1 MPSQVAS
8 RSAVHHPHF
17 GARYLL
23 RGHQEQMEAL
33 SKAAANQNLPFLY
46 AETRD
51 GHVWAVATG
60 KEDTEAL
67 KGHLEKRAG
76 IYAALQ
82 TDLNELVD
90 EEILDVLTHWKR
102 KKPSDLSPI
111 RNTAAWIIPADGI
124 VDKIKSLDLPRQS
137 RALIQSSSV
146 KLEPL
151 FQWLDEHYGR
161 LPQFWGGPSSYEAVN
176 ALSKGLFNLETG
188 VFSFT
193 PLHPTETFQAVVDN
207 LFQPK
212 TIQKWFGR
220 VKHTFEHPTFEAK
233 AIENFLNERYPNSK
247 PNSVSELVRSWQ
259 REGLLDPIKK
269 APHLLTVSQ
278 LGLQQYQE
286 SLKDALKQVE
296 SQTKP
301 N

>member
-1 MPSQVAS
+1 MPFHIAPQIAS
-8 RSAVHHPHF
+8 NQPHF
-17 GARYLL
+17 AARYLL
-23 RGHQEQMEAL
+23 RGHQAQMDEL
-33 SKAAANQNLPFLY
+33 TKAAASQNLPFLY
-46 AETRD
+46 AETRE

-76 IYAALQ
+76 IYAELQ

-102 KKPSDLSPI
+102 KKPSDLNPI
-111 RNTAAWIIPADGI
+111 RNTAAWVIPADGI
-124 VDKIKSLDLPRQS
+124 LEKIKSLDLPRQS

-176 ALSKGLFNLETG
+176 ALPKGLFNLETG

-220 VKHTFEHPTFEAK
+220 VKHTFEHPSFEAK
-233 AIENFLNERYPNSK
+233 AIENFLNERYPNTK

-259 REGLLDPIKK
+259 REGLLDHVKK
-269 APHLLTVSQ
+269 APHLLTVSK

-286 SLKDALKQVE
+286 ALKQVE

>member
-1 MPSQVAS
+1 MPFHIAPRIAS
-8 RSAVHHPHF
+8 NQPQFA
-17 GARYLL
+17 ARYLL
-23 RGHQEQMEAL
+23 RGHQAQMDEL
-33 SKAAANQNLPFLY
+33 TKAAVSQNLPFLY

-60 KEDTEAL
+60 KEDTESL
-67 KGHLEKRAG
+67 KSHLEKRAG
-76 IYAALQ
+76 IYAELQ
-82 TDLNELVD
+82 NDLNELVD
-90 EEILDVLTHWKR
+90 EEILTVLTHWKR

-111 RNTAAWIIPADGI
+111 RNTAAWVIPADGI
-124 VDKIKSLDLPRQS
+124 LDKIRSLDLPRQS

-151 FQWLDEHYGR
+151 FQWMDEQYGR
-161 LPQFWGGPSSYEAVN
+161 LPQYWGGPSAYEAVN
-176 ALSKGLFNLETG
+176 ALPKGLFNLETG

-220 VKHTFEHPTFEAK
+220 VKHTYEHPTFEAK
-233 AIENFLNERYPNSK
+233 AIENFLNERHPKAK

-259 REGLLDPIKK
+259 RDGLLDPVKK
-269 APHLLTVSQ
+269 APHLLTVSK

-286 SLKDALKQVE
+286 ALKQVE